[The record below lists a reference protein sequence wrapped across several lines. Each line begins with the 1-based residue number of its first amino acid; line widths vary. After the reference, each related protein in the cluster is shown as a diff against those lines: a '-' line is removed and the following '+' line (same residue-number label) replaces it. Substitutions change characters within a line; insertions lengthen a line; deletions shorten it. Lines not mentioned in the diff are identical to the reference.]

1 MADKKNISRKNAA
14 ENFGE
19 MFSQFGGALSE
30 IFRDPKVKQKA
41 QEFTQSSKK
50 AAQAFADRFKDEE
63 VKNKF
68 KQAGKAAQE
77 FGRNVADYFG
87 AKEEDTTKGKDE
99 NYSKTDFDRTINRAV
114 HWGKQVRAK
123 GDNYFNRT
131 RGQRLI
137 SYNIAI
143 VWSFIFLILFNFFH
157 QYIAYYH
164 YEVVEGVGQ
173 WMREPLFTEE
183 FGVVLPILNAA
194 LILSI
199 LGNGIRI
206 VFDRYFVHQAIS
218 IILCMF
224 GLATVLTF
232 LTVFPFDFNVVPFPY
247 ASQALSVIVAIVFI
261 AVAIGLV
268 VGIVVSIVRIVVAA
282 IK

>member
-1 MADKKNISRKNAA
+1 MADKKNAA
-14 ENFGE
+14 ESFGE
-19 MFSQFGGALSE
+19 MLNQFGAALSE

-41 QEFTQSSKK
+41 QEFTKSSKE
-50 AAQAFADRFKDEE
+50 AAQTFAGRFKDEE

-77 FGRNVADYFG
+77 FGKNVANYFE
-87 AKEEDTTKGKDE
+87 AKEEDAARGKDE
-99 NYSKTDFDRTINRAV
+99 NYSKTDFDRTIDRVV
-114 HWGKQVRAK
+114 HWGEQVGTK
-123 GDNYFNRT
+123 GNNYFKRT

-137 SYNIAI
+137 SYNLAI
-143 VWSFIFLILFNFFH
+143 VWSFILLIFFNFFH

-164 YEVVEGVGQ
+164 YEMVEGLGK
-173 WMREPLFTEE
+173 WLRESLLTEE
-183 FGVVLPILNAA
+183 FSAVLPVLNAL

-206 VFDRYFVHQAIS
+206 VFDRYLVHQATS

-232 LTVFPFDFNVVPFPY
+232 LTVFPFNFNVAPFPY
-247 ASQALSVIVAIVFI
+247 AAQVLSVIVAVVFI

-282 IK
+282 IKG